1 MIHKSM
7 LNSGLQHFFPK
18 MDNYNDWNLE
28 DQDKIQ
34 KNQQESLGP
43 WKHIINKF
51 KKNHSSVY
59 HSSKEKE

>member
-1 MIHKSM
+1 
-7 LNSGLQHFFPK
+7 

-51 KKNHSSVY
+51 KKKNHSSVY

>member
-1 MIHKSM
+1 
-7 LNSGLQHFFPK
+7 